1 MIIFVAGIHGVGKSY
16 LCKAYS
22 ENEHENAIHSSAS
35 QLIKQQL
42 KVENW
47 GADKY
52 VSDID
57 RNQTAL
63 LEALKRFQGN
73 ELLLLDGHFVL
84 LKSANEFECVPE
96 NIFVQAK
103 FSACILIETDLPTV
117 TERLMNRDG
126 ISAEVD
132 LDLFFSKERARA
144 EYICKK
150 IEIPLIKLNSPSQ
163 KDFNEAVNNLLK
175 E

>member
-22 ENEHENAIHSSAS
+22 ENENAIHSSAS

-42 KVENW
+42 KIENW
-47 GADKY
+47 GVNKY
-52 VSDID
+52 VSEIE
-57 RNQTAL
+57 RNQMAL
-63 LEALKRFQGN
+63 LEALEGFKGN

-84 LKSANEFECVPE
+84 LKSANEFQDIPE
-96 NIFVQAK
+96 DVFLKAN
-103 FSACILIETDLPTV
+103 FSGCLLIETDLATV

-126 ISAEVD
+126 ISSEVD
-132 LDLFFSKERARA
+132 LEQFILKERARA
-144 EYICKK
+144 EYICNKTG
-150 IEIPLIKLNSPSQ
+150 IPLIRLNSPSQ
-163 KDFNEAVNNLLK
+163 TDFNEAVKTLTK